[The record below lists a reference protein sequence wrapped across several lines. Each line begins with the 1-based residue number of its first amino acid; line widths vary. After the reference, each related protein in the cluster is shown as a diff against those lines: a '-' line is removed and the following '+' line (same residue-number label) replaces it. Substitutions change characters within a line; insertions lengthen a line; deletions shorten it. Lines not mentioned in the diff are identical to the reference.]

1 LELKVDVLFSGDASS
16 IWSLHLIRKA
26 GLEVEYLVTAKASQ
40 SSRMYL
46 HFDPDLASIS
56 ARSLA
61 IPLIEF
67 CAEEGDEISP
77 LIEALASLDIDGLCD
92 GAVASNIRRNR
103 LVRICQKL
111 GIQLVLPLW
120 HKDPAEILA
129 NMIEEGF
136 KIMIVMLRAEGLD
149 DSWLGR
155 VLDRNNLDEFLQ
167 ACEKS
172 RISPLGEAGEF
183 ETIVLAGPDMQGRVE
198 LDFEK
203 RRSGNLGWLEIRKS
217 RHVN

>member
-1 LELKVDVLFSGDASS
+1 MKVAVLFSGDASS
-16 IWSLHLIRKA
+16 ICSLHLIRKA
-26 GLEVEYLVTAKASQ
+26 GLEVEYLVTARAPKN
-40 SSRMYL
+40 SRMCWRL
-46 HFDPDLASIS
+46 DPDLTRIS

-67 CAEEGDEISP
+67 CVEEVDEISP
-77 LIEALASLDIDGLCD
+77 LIETLASLDIDGLCD
-92 GAVASNIRRNR
+92 GAVTSNYRRNR
-103 LVRICQKL
+103 LVEVCQKL
-111 GIQLVLPLW
+111 DIQLVLPLW

-129 NMIEEGF
+129 NMIEKGF
-136 KIMIVMLRAEGLD
+136 EIMIVRLRAEGLD

-155 VLDRNNLDEFLQ
+155 VLDRNNLDEFLR

-172 RISPLGEAGEF
+172 RISPLGEGGKF
-183 ETIVLAGPDMQGRVE
+183 ETIVLVGPDMQGRVE

-203 RRSGNLGWLEIRKS
+203 RRSGNLVTLEITKS

>member
-1 LELKVDVLFSGDASS
+1 MKVAVLFSGDASS
-16 IWSLHLIRKA
+16 ICSLHLIRKA
-26 GLEVEYLVTAKASQ
+26 GLEVEYLVTARAPKN
-40 SSRMYL
+40 SRMCWRL
-46 HFDPDLASIS
+46 DPDLTRIS

-67 CAEEGDEISP
+67 CVEEVDEISP
-77 LIEALASLDIDGLCD
+77 LIETLASLDIDGLCD
-92 GAVASNIRRNR
+92 GAVTSNYRRNR
-103 LVRICQKL
+103 LVEVCQKL
-111 GIQLVLPLW
+111 DIQLVLPLW

-129 NMIEEGF
+129 NMIEKGF
-136 KIMIVMLRAEGLD
+136 EIMIVRLRAEGLD

-155 VLDRNNLDEFLQ
+155 VLDRNNLDEFLR

-172 RISPLGEAGEF
+172 RISPLDEGGKF
-183 ETIVLAGPDMQGRVE
+183 ETIVLVGPDMQGRVE

-203 RRSGNLGWLEIRKS
+203 RRSGNLVTLEITKS